1 MRRIAMWGLVVSL
14 AMPAG
19 AADEQVA
26 DLIAD
31 LGAEDAYTRKSA
43 ADELVKLG
51 AQAIPAL
58 AAVAK
63 DKDSPLRLDAV
74 LVLQRM
80 DGAVLVP
87 AVPAL
92 AQALRN
98 PNEKLRLAAARTLA
112 KVGPAARPA
121 LPELIDL
128 GDTRRW
134 NLRFAA
140 RDTLAAIG
148 PEAGQAL
155 IDAIADGDP
164 VVPEWAP
171 GVFFDLGARTVPA
184 ALKALKGT
192 EDTWRAAGA
201 DALAAA
207 GKNGIFGVQALMQAL
222 HDDSATVRRRAALA
236 LGHIGRG
243 AADALPALIALANDP
258 ERRAVG
264 PAIWAMGAILRDAGE
279 AAQRKPIPRTELR
292 KAIELGLQWLARH
305 QDEDGRWDA
314 DGFDGHAP
322 KDDPN
327 GGPGGKL
334 YDVGVTG
341 LALLAFLESGM
352 TRQYARTIRR
362 GLRYLVSIQ
371 DDNGIIGTT
380 KTRSFIYLHATS
392 TLALCEA
399 GRFSRDPVFR
409 RAAQRGLDFIA
420 AARNPD
426 SAWRYKPRGKK
437 NDTSVT
443 GWMVMCLKAGEVAG
457 FRVDPAA
464 FLGALN
470 WVRDMTDPKTGRAGY
485 NSRGTGSA
493 RPEKNREKF
502 PKKLTRAM
510 TAEAVLVRLGAGQRP
525 GENDLVDKGVRQIL
539 DHPPRWSVKE
549 GYLDMYYWFQA
560 TRALYQVGDSPWR
573 RWQKPMTTV
582 ILNHQHP
589 KRSGSRTGSWD
600 PIGVWGEDGGRVY
613 STALMLL
620 CLESISGYT
629 RPFELKL
636 PSGPKY
642 RTTIA
647 TLKLARQH
655 REPTIRKAAE
665 DALAGFAVR

>member
-1 MRRIAMWGLVVSL
+1 L
-14 AMPAG
+14 AVPAV
-19 AADEQVA
+19 AADANVA
-26 DLIAD
+26 ELIAD
-31 LGAEDAYTRKSA
+31 LGAEDPYTAKSA
-43 ADELVKLG
+43 SDGLVKLG
-51 AQAIPAL
+51 AEAVPAL
-58 AAVAK
+58 AAIVK
-63 DKDSPLRLDAV
+63 DRDSPLRLDAV

-80 DGAVLVP
+80 DAAVLTP

-98 PNEKLRLAAARTLA
+98 PNEKLRIAAAHTLA

-121 LPELIDL
+121 MPELLDL

-140 RDTLAAIG
+140 RDALAAIG
-148 PEAGQAL
+148 LEAGQAL
-155 IDAIADGDP
+155 IDAIADEDP

-184 ALKALKGT
+184 ALKALKGS
-192 EDTWRAAGA
+192 EAVRRAAGA

-207 GKNGIFGVQALMQAL
+207 GRNGIFGVPALLNAL
-222 HDDSATVRRRAALA
+222 HDEDAAVRRKAALA

-243 AADALPALIALANDP
+243 AADALPALIMLANDP
-258 ERRAVG
+258 DRRAVG
-264 PAIWAMGAILRDAGE
+264 QAIWAMGAILRDAGE
-279 AAQRKPIPRTELR
+279 AAQRQPILRTELR

-305 QDEDGRWDA
+305 QDEDGKWDA
-314 DGFDGHAP
+314 DGFDRHAP

-334 YDVGVTG
+334 YDTGVTG

-352 TRQYARTIRR
+352 TRQYARPIRR
-362 GLRYLVSIQ
+362 GLRHLVSIQ
-371 DDNGIIGTT
+371 DANGLIGTT
-380 KTRSFIYLHATS
+380 KTNATIYLHATS

-409 RAAQRGLDFIA
+409 HAAQRGLDYIA
-420 AARNPD
+420 KARNPD
-426 SAWRYKPRGKK
+426 SAWRYKPRDKK

-457 FRVDPAA
+457 FRVDPDAV
-464 FLGALN
+464 LGALN

-485 NSRGTGSA
+485 LYRGTGSA
-493 RPEKNREKF
+493 RPKEKKKQF
-502 PKKLTRAM
+502 PENLTRAM
-510 TAEAVLVRLGAGQRP
+510 TAEAVLIRLGAGQRP

-539 DHPPRWSVKE
+539 DHPPKWNAKE

-560 TRALYQVGDSPWR
+560 TRALYQVGDKPWR
-573 RWQKPMTTV
+573 KWQKPMTKV

-600 PIGVWGEDGGRVY
+600 PIGAWGGDGGRVY

-620 CLESISGYT
+620 CLESIAGYT
-629 RPFELKL
+629 RPFELK
-636 PSGPKY
+636 PPGGPKY
-642 RTTIA
+642 RATIA
-647 TLKLARQH
+647 TLKLALQH

-665 DALAGFAVR
+665 DALAGFAIR